1 MTSDWRSCDSERR
14 SAASRT
20 AFNIATP
27 ATPSPRRLP
36 SISTL
41 TSWSASGCALSTAA
55 NPPKWSIR
63 AFANGFVSPRG
74 LRGEQDFEDF
84 VIRQVFGSALQ
95 QAVLQTRAV
104 LEIMRLE
111 ADRIREFAM
120 RPALSRHQRRLRL
133 FGDRRARIVAS

>member
-27 ATPSPRRLP
+27 AMPSPRRLP
-36 SISTL
+36 SISAL
-41 TSWSASGCALSTAA
+41 TCWSASGCALSTAA

-63 AFANGFVSPRG
+63 AFANGFSIAARIAG
-74 LRGEQDFEDF
+74 GEQDFEDF

-104 LEIMRLE
+104 LEIM
-111 ADRIREFAM
+111 
-120 RPALSRHQRRLRL
+120 
-133 FGDRRARIVAS
+133 